1 MAEPITLMQVVDTLD
16 EIAPQL
22 KFIALGIE
30 ALPEGHEGV
39 TTGAATALLRLHA
52 DLLALREGAHRTLER
67 DCTSDEEAA
76 HV

>member
-1 MAEPITLMQVVDTLD
+1 MSEPMTMTRVVDTLD

-30 ALPEGHEGV
+30 ALPEGHESV

-52 DLLALREGAHRTLER
+52 DLLALREGAHRTLEQ
-67 DCTSDEEAA
+67 DCTSEEEAA
-76 HV
+76 CV

>member
-1 MAEPITLMQVVDTLD
+1 MSEPMTMTRVVDTLD

-30 ALPEGHEGV
+30 ALPEGHESV

-52 DLLALREGAHRTLER
+52 DLLALREGAHRTLEQ
-67 DCTSDEEAA
+67 DCTSEEEAD

>member
-1 MAEPITLMQVVDTLD
+1 MAETMTLTRVVDTLD

-30 ALPEGHEGV
+30 ALPEGHESV

-52 DLLALREGAHRTLER
+52 DLLALREGAHRTLEQ